1 MQVSQDGSP
10 TPRRA
15 LEPLADD
22 PARAGGRFA
31 RADDGDT
38 GSGTPRR
45 LAPSPASPVSPVDP
59 LEVPATTP
67 VPPPAPVLPKP
78 ESSLPASAGRR
89 FSASAE
95 PSEFTSAA
103 PRRSA
108 VSPISPL
115 PAIEPV
121 LPPTPMPSAPPAGSS
136 PTPFAPSAFRPIT
149 SPTPSSA
156 PAEPPVAMLPPAAT
170 APAVGA
176 PTTEQPVVAPEETA
190 ASATAAPD
198 AATPPAKPARSSRR
212 ALIVI
217 ASVLV
222 VALLVAGAVWL
233 LTLRSTVQTGG
244 VTAPTTSALD
254 PLVTAADL
262 GALGGVSWV
271 EATGTTDDVRPTCVP
286 ATAAGLPGAQRTN
299 SRRTGAGEGAPES
312 VVQVI
317 DTYVDDAEASQAYAA
332 RLVQLG
338 TCKETPAWITGAN
351 GVTGLADSAVAVRLV
366 VQDQADQFHTLLISR
381 TGRSVSMVDVTTTQA
396 AVTALDL
403 ANVVGRALS
412 RQCGGEL
419 GTCPGSV
426 AVEASPPPTG
436 DPAGWLVESDLPRV
450 TPGSGRWGALDP
462 FTTLDVSGSQCE
474 GLTLASVS
482 GTQSAGQRTLLLA
495 DDPNAPKG
503 FGVDMVTYTF
513 GAANAATTLANKL
526 TKNISTCHDRA
537 PTATIE
543 EGPAV
548 KGTGELDAK
557 VSGSTFLVTQ
567 KTATST
573 AVYRVAVVTVGSKVV
588 YLLGGPSS
596 SFDFT
601 DAQWKAIAVRA
612 GQRASQA

>member
-1 MQVSQDGSP
+1 M
-10 TPRRA
+10 
-15 LEPLADD
+15 
-22 PARAGGRFA
+22 
-31 RADDGDT
+31 
-38 GSGTPRR
+38 
-45 LAPSPASPVSPVDP
+45 
-59 LEVPATTP
+59 
-67 VPPPAPVLPKP
+67 
-78 ESSLPASAGRR
+78 
-89 FSASAE
+89 
-95 PSEFTSAA
+95 
-103 PRRSA
+103 
-108 VSPISPL
+108 
-115 PAIEPV
+115 
-121 LPPTPMPSAPPAGSS
+121 
-136 PTPFAPSAFRPIT
+136 
-149 SPTPSSA
+149 
-156 PAEPPVAMLPPAAT
+156 
-170 APAVGA
+170 
-176 PTTEQPVVAPEETA
+176 
-190 ASATAAPD
+190 
-198 AATPPAKPARSSRR
+198 
-212 ALIVI
+212 
-217 ASVLV
+217 LV

-233 LTLRSTVQTGG
+233 LTLRSTAQSGG
-244 VTAPTTSALD
+244 ATAPTSSALD

-262 GALGGVSWV
+262 GTLGGVSWV
-271 EATGTTDDVRPTCVP
+271 AATGTTDDVRPICVP
-286 ATAAGLPGAQRTN
+286 ATAAGLPGALRTN
-299 SRRTGAGEGAPES
+299 ARRTGAANGATDS
-312 VVQVI
+312 LVQVI
-317 DTYVDDAEASQAYAA
+317 DTYVDDAEATQAYAA

-351 GVTGLADSAVAVRLV
+351 GVTGLADSAASVRLV
-366 VQDQADQFHTLLISR
+366 VQDEADQFHTLLLSR
-381 TGRSVSMVDVTTTQA
+381 TGRSVSVADVTTTQA

-419 GTCPGSV
+419 GTCPASI
-426 AVEASPPPTG
+426 AVVASPPPTG

-474 GLTLASVS
+474 GLTLASVA

-513 GAANAATTLANKL
+513 GAADAATTLANKL
-526 TKNISTCHDRA
+526 TKNISNCHDRA

-548 KGTGELDAK
+548 KGTGDLDAK

-601 DAQWKAIAVRA
+601 DTQWKAIAVRA
-612 GQRASQA
+612 GQRATQS